1 MIGWVCAAQNLEG
14 LRTGFPT
21 IFGFLQPSF
30 IGSWAGKD
38 KQTID
43 MGSRDVS
50 SSVCPLIAPCLAAR
64 RPLGVHLRAHPA
76 VASHTSYVGQPW
88 DNFSLVTG
96 LPSCCTLQELDHW
109 CYCEGL
115 PTACTQ
121 GWAQDLDLSLHSL
134 DTCPFVRGKLK
145 APRCLCSVGP
155 LPTSRPKG
163 SS

>member
-1 MIGWVCAAQNLEG
+1 MCSTEPRRAEDRFPNDLWFSPAQLHRQLGREG
-14 LRTGFPT
+14 QTNHRHGQQ
-21 IFGFLQPSF
+21 GCFLLC
-30 IGSWAGKD
+30 
-38 KQTID
+38 
-43 MGSRDVS
+43 V
-50 SSVCPLIAPCLAAR
+50 PLNSPLPCLAAR
-64 RPLGVHLRAHPA
+64 RPLGVYLRAHPA

-96 LPSCCTLQELDHW
+96 LPSCCTLQELDNW